1 MLDPGAE
8 NSEPFVGTVLY
19 MYNNKE
25 TFMAMSVG
33 LLLELILFLEKL
45 EIQQNFSIL
54 ILAMISLY

>member
-25 TFMAMSVG
+25 TFTAMSVG

>member
-25 TFMAMSVG
+25 TFKAMSVG

-54 ILAMISLY
+54 ILAMISLF

>member
-54 ILAMISLY
+54 ILAMISLF